1 MLLIA
6 VRVLILY
13 GVLVVAVRVMGKR
26 QMGQLQP
33 FELVIAILLAEL
45 ASTPMSNKEVPLI
58 NGIISIFILVVVH
71 VWLSFLSL
79 KSQVIRP
86 VVCGRPAVL
95 IDAGVV
101 QERQLRLLRY
111 NMNDLL
117 EQLRVQG
124 HADISD
130 VEYALLETNG
140 QLSVIPKAYARP
152 LQPEDIDLT
161 PTQDLLPVTLIIDGV
176 IDDGALNRLRRDRA
190 WLYTELSKHYIRSAQ
205 DVLFACLDKRGKLF
219 YQLKE
224 TVTRRQESCAQ

>member
-1 MLLIA
+1 LLLIA

-79 KSQVIRP
+79 KSQVIRR

-95 IDAGVV
+95 VDAGVV

-117 EQLRVQG
+117 EQMRVQG
-124 HADISD
+124 YADISD

-224 TVTRRQESCAQ
+224 TVTRRQENCAQ